1 MLRCGANICLA
12 LTVFAIAL
20 ISEAGFGLVPVLS
33 PKPQMMA
40 KLMLSEYGRISWLF
54 KDVRMCTNRALEN
67 PECLGCA
74 ETGGTQSASG
84 KQCLYMYIYTQ
95 FMYIHSLCI
104 YICVYMYVYVYIYI
118 HRYIYTYHSTR
129 FQLRKPC
136 SLASTHKIE

>member
-84 KQCLYMYIYTQ
+84 KQCLYIYTQ
-95 FMYIHSLCI
+95 FMYI
-104 YICVYMYVYVYIYI
+104 YICICMCMCIYI